1 VFNRKVGNRLTD
13 DAARRRRRKEEEE
26 KKKRLNAQTN
36 RNKEPRK
43 AVKETAGQLGTQRV
57 NK

>member
-1 VFNRKVGNRLTD
+1 MQRGRGGGGGEK
-13 DAARRRRRKEEEE
+13 KK

-43 AVKETAGQLGTQRV
+43 AVKETAGRLGTQRV

>member
-1 VFNRKVGNRLTD
+1 MQRGGGEKKTT
-13 DAARRRRRKEEEE
+13 K
-26 KKKRLNAQTN
+26 KKKRLNAQTS

-57 NK
+57 NE

>member
-1 VFNRKVGNRLTD
+1 MQRGGG
-13 DAARRRRRKEEEE
+13 EGE

-43 AVKETAGQLGTQRV
+43 AVKETADRLGTQQV
-57 NK
+57 TYFLV